1 MSEPVISLD
10 VEISRVLYQSPP
22 EKGADYFVL
31 LTSNGKAS
39 GKMKW
44 RPEVGE
50 RLRLSGKWGSFKGE
64 RNFDFTY
71 ALPNVPVSPR
81 DQLHYVCERA
91 KGLGPAMEEDLWLK
105 LGAEWRTATPGCV
118 KGFTAPKYNAFSE
131 AVALMEVEADKSQAI
146 AWLMS
151 KHCSVNMSTAAWEQW
166 EKQTIGV
173 VQGNVFRLADLPH
186 YSFVDVDGSIR
197 EAFGIGDDDPRRIR
211 AAVLYKLRALT
222 SSGSTVIDWDSLYH
236 ASCQLVG
243 GYRGELIAE
252 EVSKMF
258 EDGNLKGFTG
268 TRSISLGQDYKNEL
282 DIWAAVGG
290 VE

>member
-1 MSEPVISLD
+1 MSESTIDIEV
-10 VEISRVLYQSPP
+10 RKVLYPAPSA
-22 EKGADYFVL
+22 EGEFFVL
-31 LTSNGKAS
+31 LTNQGKAS

-44 RPEVGE
+44 RPEEGE
-50 RLRLSGKWGSFKGE
+50 RLKLSGKWGSYRGE
-64 RNFDFTY
+64 RNFNFDY

-81 DQLHYVCERA
+81 DQLRYICERA
-91 KGLGPAMEEDLWLK
+91 KGIGPAMEEAIWMAM
-105 LGAEWRTATPGCV
+105 GADWRSASVGCV
-118 KGFTAPKYNAFSE
+118 KGFTPVKYNAFRE

-151 KHCSVNMSTAAWEQW
+151 KHASVNMATAAWDAW

-186 YSFVDVDGSIR
+186 YSFVDVDGAIR
-197 EAFGIGDDDPRRIR
+197 EAFGIAEDDPRRIR
-211 AAVLYKLRALT
+211 AAVLYKLRQLT

-236 ASCQLVG
+236 AACALVG

-258 EDGNLKGFTG
+258 EDGNLKGFKG
-268 TRSISLGQDYKNEL
+268 TRSVALGVDFKNEM